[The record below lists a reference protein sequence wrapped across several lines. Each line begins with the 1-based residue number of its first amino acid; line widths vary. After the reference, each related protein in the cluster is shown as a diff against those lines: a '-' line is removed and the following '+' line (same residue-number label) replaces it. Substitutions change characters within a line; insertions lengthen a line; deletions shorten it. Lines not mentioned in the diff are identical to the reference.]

1 MSRRSLRDSLLA
13 DLRTARDSLE
23 QLRKLQHET
32 NLAFLESCRRLGIKL
47 PPTLLNDTGHTP
59 LTTTVRRSTEA
70 VNKVYINADGTE
82 GNDEDPEEGQEE
94 EDSEVERNGVD
105 IGYEGTSEGE
115 DEDSSDFNTSSTGA
129 SSISP
134 RPSASPRPSTSPD
147 TSPLQPI
154 SAVLASVWG
163 NGFA

>member
-1 MSRRSLRDSLLA
+1 MTLVSQRSLRDSLLA

-32 NLAFLESCRRLGIKL
+32 NLAFLESCRRLGIKV
-47 PPTLLNDTGHTP
+47 PPTLLNDTGYSP
-59 LTTTVRRSTEA
+59 PTTAVRRLTEA
-70 VNKVYINADGTE
+70 VNKRSINADDTK
-82 GNDEDPEEGQEE
+82 GNDEDPGEGEEE
-94 EDSEVERNGVD
+94 EDSEVERNGED

-115 DEDSSDFNTSSTGA
+115 DEDSSDFNTSSIGA
-129 SSISP
+129 SST
-134 RPSASPRPSTSPD
+134 SPRPSTSPD
-147 TSPLQPI
+147 TSPPHPI

>member
-47 PPTLLNDTGHTP
+47 PPTLLDDTGDTHP
-59 LTTTVRRSTEA
+59 TTAVRRSTEA
-70 VNKVYINADGTE
+70 VNKGSINADGTE
-82 GNDEDPEEGQEE
+82 GNDEDPGEGEEEEE
-94 EDSEVERNGVD
+94 EDSEVEGSGED
-105 IGYEGTSEGE
+105 IGDEGTSEGE
-115 DEDSSDFNTSSTGA
+115 DEDLSDFNTSSIKATST
-129 SSISP
+129 SS
-134 RPSASPRPSTSPD
+134 RPSTSPD
-147 TSPLQPI
+147 TSPPGPI

-163 NGFA
+163 HEFA